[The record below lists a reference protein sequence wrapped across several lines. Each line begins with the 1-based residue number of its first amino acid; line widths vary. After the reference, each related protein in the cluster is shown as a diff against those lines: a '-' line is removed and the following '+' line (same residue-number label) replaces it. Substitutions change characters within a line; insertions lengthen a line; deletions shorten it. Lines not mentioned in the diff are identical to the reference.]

1 LRGAGGVGGGG
12 EVLWKQ
18 TGWLVVSNPSALKEK
33 LEKNNTSHSMAGL
46 NPSESSASLVL
57 LKDMILVLE

>member
-1 LRGAGGVGGGG
+1 
-12 EVLWKQ
+12 
-18 TGWLVVSNPSALKEK
+18 VVSNPSALKEK